1 MSKKVLVIG
10 VDGGTWDAL
19 GPYIRDG
26 VMPGL
31 GRILDDG
38 ASGTLRSVIPA
49 ITPTAWVSFATGVNP
64 GRHGCFNFVNMR
76 SFGDFRPINASDI
89 KAETV
94 YETLAGN
101 GYRCTVIN
109 LPVSYPPRIER
120 TVITSHMTP
129 GDDFVYP
136 PELVDEVPS
145 LERYEIGPK
154 DAYPL
159 ARTVFPHDSD
169 IIIDNEQARFN
180 VARDLFVREWDF
192 FFVLF
197 SGSDWIQHRAFGE
210 MMSGEGPKAEGARK
224 YFEKLDGW
232 ISWFFE
238 NAEPETLRIIMS
250 DHGFRMT
257 RGTFAVNSW
266 LEEEGFIKYL
276 PGPSPEKEESA
287 VLNMAFK
294 GMPTPDTVKAPVAE
308 ASFAFKRS
316 RATAW
321 MVPVAK
327 KVLKR
332 SDRLWRLVSNEYHPD
347 FADGTAYY
355 FFPSIYV
362 SEDRGNRDE
371 IVDGVIR
378 GLEDMDR
385 RVGLFQGI
393 ARRED
398 IYWGPYVGDA
408 PSVLF
413 IGPEYGCFAPRRKEL
428 LVDKPIPDHSKDGI
442 FVVSGADG
450 LSGNDHSASIM
461 DICPTIVDWM
471 GIEPPHR
478 YDGESL
484 LRRLRGRDAGE
495 FG

>member
-31 GRILDDG
+31 GRILDEG

-89 KAETV
+89 KVETV

-136 PELVDEVPS
+136 PELIDEVPS
-145 LERYEIGPK
+145 LK
-154 DAYPL
+154 DYKISPGGAYPL

-169 IIIDNEQARFN
+169 LIVDNEQTRFN
-180 VARDLFVREWDF
+180 VARDLFAREWDF

-210 MMSGEGPKAEGARK
+210 MMSGEGPKAEGARR

-238 NAEPETLRIIMS
+238 NAEPGTLRIIMS

-257 RGTFAVNSW
+257 KGRFAANSW
-266 LEEEGFIKYL
+266 LQQRGLLKYL
-276 PGPSPEKEESA
+276 PGPGEDTEKGRMQN
-287 VLNMAFK
+287 LAFR
-294 GMPTPDTVKAPVAE
+294 GMPYPDDVKAPVAT
-308 ASFAFKRS
+308 ASSAFKRNRLTS
-316 RATAW
+316 RV
-321 MVPVAK
+321 VPLVR
-327 KVLKR
+327 KVVRR
-332 SDRLWRLVSNEYHPD
+332 SPRLWRLVSDEYHPD
-347 FADGTAYY
+347 FEHSDAFYY
-355 FFPSIYV
+355 FPSIYV
-362 SEDRGNRDE
+362 SEERDDRDR
-371 IVDGVIR
+371 IVDDVIR
-378 GLEDMDR
+378 GLKEMDEQH
-385 RVGLFQGI
+385 GLFEGI

-398 IYWGPYVGDA
+398 IYWGPYVEDA
-408 PSVLF
+408 PAVLF

-428 LVDKPIPDHSKDGI
+428 LVDKPIPDHSRDGI

-450 LSGNDHSASIM
+450 LSGHDHSASIL

-484 LRRLRGRDAGE
+484 LQRLRGREAGE
-495 FG
+495 SG